1 MPHPYMRTG
10 FTLIELMVTISV
22 AAILLVIAV
31 PNFQTFVLNNRITG
45 QANDMMTALN
55 YARSEAIKRGLPVSM
70 CSSIPTGA
78 TSICAGSTNWGT
90 GWIVFADPN
99 NNGTLDPGETLLRV
113 WPALGGGNTLN
124 TGLAAV
130 TSVTFDS
137 GGFARGSV
145 TTFRLCDSR
154 GTGSARNIQLAG
166 SGRAKVATGA
176 ASCP

>member
-1 MPHPYMRTG
+1 MLHKG

-55 YARSEAIKRGLPVSM
+55 YARSEAIKRGTPVSM
-70 CSSIPTGA
+70 RSS
-78 TSICAGSTNWGT
+78 AGSTNWSA
-90 GWIVFADPN
+90 GWFVFSDPN
-99 NNGTLDPGETLLRV
+99 GNGAVDTGDTTLRI

-124 TGLAAV
+124 ADL

-137 GGFARGSV
+137 SGFARASA

-154 GTGSARNIQLAG
+154 LTSFARNIQLAG
-166 SGRAKVATGA
+166 SGRAKVAAGA
-176 ASCP
+176 LLCP

>member
-1 MPHPYMRTG
+1 MLHKG

-31 PNFQTFVLNNRITG
+31 PNFRTFVLNNRITG

-70 CSSIPTGA
+70 LSNSGTPNW
-78 TSICAGSTNWGT
+78 SAGWF
-90 GWIVFADPN
+90 VFSDPN
-99 NNGTLDPGETLLRV
+99 GNGAVDPGDITLRV
-113 WPALGGGNTLN
+113 WPALGGANTLN
-124 TGLAAV
+124 AGSAAV

-137 GGFARGSV
+137 SGFARASA

-154 GTGSARNIQLAG
+154 LIPSARNIQLAG

>member
-1 MPHPYMRTG
+1 MPHPYMHKG

-55 YARSEAIKRGLPVSM
+55 YARSEAIKRGLPVSI
-70 CSSIPTGA
+70 CSSTTGA
-78 TSICAGSTNWGT
+78 ACAGSTDWGT
-90 GWIVFADPN
+90 GWIVFADPDN
-99 NNGTLDPGETLLRV
+99 DGTLDPGETLLRV